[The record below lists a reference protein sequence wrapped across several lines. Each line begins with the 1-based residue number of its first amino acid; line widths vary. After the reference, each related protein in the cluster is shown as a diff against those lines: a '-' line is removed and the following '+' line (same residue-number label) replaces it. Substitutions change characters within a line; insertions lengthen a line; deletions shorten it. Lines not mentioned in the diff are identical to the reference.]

1 MKAVKFFFMAAI
13 ALCVTAC
20 DDDSQPET
28 PGKGTDEIPTYEQKN
43 VSVIFDTLSTDLTRI
58 TMLQVRFAEAM
69 PMKLDMTIDSIPSPH
84 LNSGTFTLEGAILIP
99 KVKDKPFSQY
109 TITELKGTVT
119 STDLE
124 LSMRCGEYP
133 LTFSGTKS
141 DATDAVTYIGLL
153 SVYQPVTANP

>member
-69 PMKLDMTIDSIPSPH
+69 PGKLDMTIDSIPSL
-84 LNSGTFTLEGAILIP
+84 LNSTTFTLEGATIIP
-99 KVKDKPFSQY
+99 TANNRPFPQY
-109 TITELKGTVT
+109 TITELKGTAT